1 MTATT
6 HFKTRKEQRGISSIM
21 IETAIEIGT
30 AIQKQGLDMIVVR
43 DKDIPKTMNKKLAK
57 RLMGLIVLMSDGV
70 GITTYKRGRNAY
82 KHLKKKSKKNLKK

>member
-1 MTATT
+1 MIVTP
-6 HFKTRKEQRGISSIM
+6 HFKTRKEQRGISTIM
-21 IETAIEIGT
+21 IGT

-43 DKDIPKTMNKKLAK
+43 DKDIPNTMNKQLAK

-70 GITTYKRGRNAY
+70 GITTYKGGRNAY